1 MYAAFV
7 WLRCGTDE
15 VMTSSKS
22 EIAKQLAR
30 LDDAL
35 ANCMKCGFCKAACPL
50 FVGEETTSPRAKI
63 RLARAVARGDL
74 EISPAF
80 RRQMERCLNC
90 RACAE
95 ECPSGVEPNRIALAA
110 RCAFVDTDGL
120 PLVKRAIFGLGLKH
134 PRAMAIAMRLLGAVQ
149 HVSAIDLQNNPL
161 RYFLPLLG
169 IRKDKDFP
177 TLGRPSLLSR
187 LPEVIE
193 PQGEARITV
202 AYFPGCA
209 ANLMYPEIGLATVSV
224 LSKLGA
230 RVILPHGVVCCST
243 PVFNSG
249 DIKDACELALRNIEV
264 LSKADAEHVITSC
277 GSCGLTISKEW
288 TDLLG
293 LAEAEPIA
301 RKVVDICDFV
311 ATHVP
316 DNALRPMSD
325 ERVVT
330 YHDSCHLR
338 RGMGVYES
346 PRQLL
351 SAILGPRFVEMELAD
366 RCCGGGGTFSITH
379 PDLSQVVAEKK
390 MSCVVATG
398 AEVVATGCPACVMQ
412 LRDSIVHRGMSQRVV
427 HTVEIIDAALR
438 S

>member
-1 MYAAFV
+1 M
-7 WLRCGTDE
+7 R
-15 VMTSSKS
+15 SSKS
-22 EIAKQLAR
+22 EIAKALTR

-63 RLARAVARGDL
+63 RLARAVARGELD
-74 EISPAF
+74 ISPAF
-80 RRQMERCLNC
+80 RQQMERCLNC

-110 RCAFVDTDGL
+110 RCAFVDSDGL
-120 PLVKRAIFGLGLKH
+120 PLIERAIFGGGLKH
-134 PRAMAIAMRLLGAVQ
+134 PRAMALGMRLLGAIQ

-161 RYFLPLLG
+161 RYLLPIVG

-193 PQGEARITV
+193 PRGEARITV
-202 AYFPGCA
+202 AYFPGCS
-209 ANLMYPEIGLATVSV
+209 ANLVYPEIGLATVNV

-230 RVILPHGVVCCST
+230 RVILPHDLVCCST

-249 DIKDACELALRNIEV
+249 DIKDARELALRNIEV
-264 LSKADAEHVITSC
+264 LSKAGAEYVVTSC

-293 LAEAEPIA
+293 LIEAEPIA
-301 RKVVDICDFV
+301 RKVVDICEFV
-311 ATHVP
+311 ARYAP
-316 DNALRPMSD
+316 DDALRPVND

-338 RGMGVYES
+338 RGMGVHEA

-351 SAILGPRFVEMELAD
+351 TAVLGERFVEMELAD
-366 RCCGGGGTFSITH
+366 RCCGGGGTFAITH
-379 PDLSQVVAEKK
+379 PELSQAVAETK
-390 MSCVVATG
+390 MSCVAASG
-398 AEVVATGCPACVMQ
+398 ADLIATGCPACVMQ
-412 LRDSIVHRGMSQRVV
+412 LRDSIVHRRMPQRVV
-427 HTVEIIDAALR
+427 HTVEIIDRALQL
-438 S
+438 